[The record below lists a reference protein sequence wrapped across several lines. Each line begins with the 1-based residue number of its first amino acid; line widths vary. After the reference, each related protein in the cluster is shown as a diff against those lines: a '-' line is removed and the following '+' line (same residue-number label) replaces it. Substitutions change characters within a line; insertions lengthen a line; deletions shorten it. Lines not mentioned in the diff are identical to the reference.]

1 MLTILFLPIPPILID
16 LGLAFSI
23 ALSALILM
31 VALWIQRPLDFSAFP
46 TVLLIAT
53 ILRLALN
60 VATTRLILS
69 RGGEGEQAAGHVVAG
84 FSKFVMGGDFVIGL
98 IIFAILVTV
107 NFVVITKGATR
118 IAEVGA
124 RFTLDAIPGKQMA
137 IDADLSAGLIDD
149 KEAQRRRR
157 ELEEESAFFGAMDG
171 ASKFVRG
178 DAIAGLII
186 TAINIFGG
194 IIIGVTH
201 HGLTLSR
208 AADVYTKL
216 SVGDGLVSQMPA
228 LIVSLSAGLLVSKG
242 GTRGSAEQA
251 VLRQLSG
258 YPRAVSAA
266 ALMMFVLA
274 IMPGL
279 PMAPFVL
286 LGGVMAFVGYTLPR
300 RQAARDRKED
310 ARKADE
316 RAQTAAKESV
326 KESLK
331 TAEIELALG
340 GHLSVHLLG
349 SRTELGHRV
358 AKIRKK
364 FAKQYGF
371 VIPEIKLTDNLSIDP
386 KGYQIRI
393 HDTRVAHGELRLGEV
408 LVLVDKDG
416 KPDVPGEE
424 VDRTRLRH
432 EGAVGDGGFHRRSQA
447 TGLQTGRQSVGSAHA
462 SERGDQGESRPAPV
476 LQGHAR
482 AARPARSRI
491 QAPDR
496 GSLPVTDFLFGPAGD
511 PEDPAGRARVDPQ
524 SPSDPRGDRGDRAPC
539 AALRTGGGA
548 CPHAACPA
556 DLRRPLRQ
564 RRAQRGP
571 PRQSLGSRLPP
582 EPEARPQGG
591 RRRIRRR
598 SAPDRAVRDGSQRG
612 DPQVHR
618 ERHQRGAGGD
628 PGGPSLCP
636 DDPGTGVPDTAGP
649 VACGGRAQRRDQSA
663 RSHIV
668 ISSLADSVLVTFIV
682 FCRIGACLMFVP
694 GYSSVN
700 VPAQVRLFIAL
711 VTTFALTP
719 ILIAVL
725 KPLTDQA
732 APLTLALL
740 IGSEVL
746 VGSVIG
752 LGGRVFF
759 LALQTMATVMAS
771 AIGLSNIPGTPI
783 GDTDP
788 APALVPLIMA
798 SVTTLFFMTDQHWQ
812 VLRGL
817 MNSYDV
823 WHPGARLGGSMAL
836 DQLVSRLSEA
846 FVLTL
851 RIASPFIVYS
861 VIVNLAVG
869 LINKLTPA
877 IPVYFISV
885 PFVLFGG
892 FLLLYLTSD
901 ELLTQFMLG
910 VSSWL
915 SE

>member
-1 MLTILFLPIPPILID
+1 MADTLAASLPTPRRLGADAFFAGGIVAMLTILFLPIPPILID

-274 IMPGL
+274 LMPGL
-279 PMAPFVL
+279 PLAPFFA
-286 LGGVMAFVGYTLPR
+286 LGGVMAFVGYSLPR
-300 RQAARDRKED
+300 RQAAQDRKE
-310 ARKADE
+310 AALKADE
-316 RAQTAAKESV
+316 RAQAEAKESV
-326 KESLK
+326 KEQLK

-349 SRTELGHRV
+349 SRTELAHRV

-371 VIPEIKLTDNLSIDP
+371 VIPEIKLSDNLSIDP

-424 VDRTRLRH
+424 VIEPAFGMKALWVTEAFTDEVKRQGCKPVDNLSVLLTHLSEVIRANLSQLLSYKDMRALLDRLDPEYKRLVEDLCPSQISYSGLLAILKILLAERVSIRNLHLILEAIAEIAPHVRRSEQVAEHVRTRL
-432 EGAVGDGGFHRRSQA
+432 AQQICGDLSDNGVLNVIRLGNRWDLAFH
-447 TGLQTGRQSVGSAHA
+447 QSLKRDAK
-462 SERGDQGESRPAPV
+462 GDVVEFDA
-476 LQGHAR
+476 
-482 AARPARSRI
+482 
-491 QAPDR
+491 
-496 GSLPVTDFLFGPAGD
+496 
-511 PEDPAGRARVDPQ
+511 
-524 SPSDPRGDRGDRAPC
+524 DPRLIEQFATEAS
-539 AALRTGGGA
+539 AAIRKFTENGTSVVLAVT
-548 CPHAACPA
+548 
-556 DLRRPLRQ
+556 
-564 RRAQRGP
+564 
-571 PRQSLGSRLPP
+571 
-582 EPEARPQGG
+582 PEARPYV
-591 RRRIRRR
+591 RMILERVFPTLPVLSHVEVAR
-598 SAPDRAVRDGSQRG
+598 SAEIRAL
-612 DPQVHR
+612 
-618 ERHQRGAGGD
+618 GA
-628 PGGPSLCP
+628 
-636 DDPGTGVPDTAGP
+636 
-649 VACGGRAQRRDQSA
+649 
-663 RSHIV
+663 
-668 ISSLADSVLVTFIV
+668 IS
-682 FCRIGACLMFVP
+682 
-694 GYSSVN
+694 
-700 VPAQVRLFIAL
+700 
-711 VTTFALTP
+711 
-719 ILIAVL
+719 
-725 KPLTDQA
+725 
-732 APLTLALL
+732 
-740 IGSEVL
+740 
-746 VGSVIG
+746 
-752 LGGRVFF
+752 
-759 LALQTMATVMAS
+759 
-771 AIGLSNIPGTPI
+771 
-783 GDTDP
+783 
-788 APALVPLIMA
+788 
-798 SVTTLFFMTDQHWQ
+798 
-812 VLRGL
+812 
-817 MNSYDV
+817 
-823 WHPGARLGGSMAL
+823 
-836 DQLVSRLSEA
+836 
-846 FVLTL
+846 
-851 RIASPFIVYS
+851 
-861 VIVNLAVG
+861 
-869 LINKLTPA
+869 
-877 IPVYFISV
+877 
-885 PFVLFGG
+885 
-892 FLLLYLTSD
+892 
-901 ELLTQFMLG
+901 
-910 VSSWL
+910 
-915 SE
+915 

>member
-1 MLTILFLPIPPILID
+1 MADTLAASLPTPRRLGADAFFAGGIVAMLTILFLPIPPILID

-178 DAIAGLII
+178 DAIAGLLI

-251 VLRQLSG
+251 VLRQLGG

-274 IMPGL
+274 LMPGL
-279 PMAPFVL
+279 PLAPFVL

-300 RQAARDRKED
+300 RQAARERKED
-310 ARKADE
+310 VRKADE
-316 RAQTAAKESV
+316 RAQAEAKESV
-326 KESLK
+326 KDQLK

-340 GHLSVHLLG
+340 GHLSVYLLG
-349 SRTELGHRV
+349 SRTELAHRV

-371 VIPEIKLTDNLSIDP
+371 VIPEIKLSDNLSIDP

-424 VDRTRLRH
+424 VVEPAFGMKALWVTEAFTDEVKRQGCKPVDNLSVLLTHLSEVLRANLAQLLSYKDMRALLDRLDPEYKRLVEDLCPSQISYSGLLAILKILLAERVSIRNLHLILEAIAEIAPHVRRSEQVAEHVRTRL
-432 EGAVGDGGFHRRSQA
+432 AQQICGDLSDNGVLNVVRLGNRWDLAFH
-447 TGLQTGRQSVGSAHA
+447 QSLKRDAK
-462 SERGDQGESRPAPV
+462 GDVVEFDA
-476 LQGHAR
+476 
-482 AARPARSRI
+482 
-491 QAPDR
+491 
-496 GSLPVTDFLFGPAGD
+496 
-511 PEDPAGRARVDPQ
+511 
-524 SPSDPRGDRGDRAPC
+524 DPRLIEQFATEAS
-539 AALRTGGGA
+539 AAIRKFTENGTSVVLAVT
-548 CPHAACPA
+548 
-556 DLRRPLRQ
+556 
-564 RRAQRGP
+564 
-571 PRQSLGSRLPP
+571 
-582 EPEARPQGG
+582 PEARPYV
-591 RRRIRRR
+591 RMILERVFPTLPILSHVEVAR
-598 SAPDRAVRDGSQRG
+598 SAEIRAL
-612 DPQVHR
+612 
-618 ERHQRGAGGD
+618 GA
-628 PGGPSLCP
+628 
-636 DDPGTGVPDTAGP
+636 
-649 VACGGRAQRRDQSA
+649 
-663 RSHIV
+663 
-668 ISSLADSVLVTFIV
+668 
-682 FCRIGACLMFVP
+682 
-694 GYSSVN
+694 
-700 VPAQVRLFIAL
+700 
-711 VTTFALTP
+711 
-719 ILIAVL
+719 
-725 KPLTDQA
+725 
-732 APLTLALL
+732 
-740 IGSEVL
+740 
-746 VGSVIG
+746 
-752 LGGRVFF
+752 
-759 LALQTMATVMAS
+759 
-771 AIGLSNIPGTPI
+771 
-783 GDTDP
+783 
-788 APALVPLIMA
+788 
-798 SVTTLFFMTDQHWQ
+798 
-812 VLRGL
+812 
-817 MNSYDV
+817 
-823 WHPGARLGGSMAL
+823 
-836 DQLVSRLSEA
+836 VS
-846 FVLTL
+846 
-851 RIASPFIVYS
+851 
-861 VIVNLAVG
+861 
-869 LINKLTPA
+869 
-877 IPVYFISV
+877 
-885 PFVLFGG
+885 
-892 FLLLYLTSD
+892 
-901 ELLTQFMLG
+901 
-910 VSSWL
+910 
-915 SE
+915 

>member
-1 MLTILFLPIPPILID
+1 MADTLAASLPTPRRLGADAFFAGGIVAMLTILFLPIPPILID

-69 RGGEGEQAAGHVVAG
+69 RGGEGENAAGHVVAG

-178 DAIAGLII
+178 DAVAGLII

-201 HGLTLSR
+201 HGLTLAR

-216 SVGDGLVSQMPA
+216 SVGDGLVTQMPA

-251 VLRQLSG
+251 VLRQLGG

-274 IMPGL
+274 LMPGL
-279 PMAPFVL
+279 PTAPFLL
-286 LGGVMAFVGYTLPR
+286 LGGVMAFVGYSLPR
-300 RQAARDRKED
+300 RQAALKQRED

-316 RAQTAAKESV
+316 RAQVDAKESV

-349 SRTELGHRV
+349 SRHELAHRV

-371 VIPEIKLTDNLSIDP
+371 VVPEIKLTDNLSIDP

-393 HDTRVAHGELRLGEV
+393 HDTRVAQGELRLGEV

-424 VDRTRLRH
+424 VIEPAFGMKALWVTDAFTDEVKRQGCKPVDNLSVLLTHLSEVIRANLAQLLSYKDMRGLLDQLDPEYKRLVEDLCPSQISYSGLLAILKILLAERVSIRNLHLILEAIAEIAPHVRRSEQVAEHVRTRL
-432 EGAVGDGGFHRRSQA
+432 AQQICGDLSDNGVLNVVRLGNRWDLAFH
-447 TGLQTGRQSVGSAHA
+447 QSLKRDAK
-462 SERGDQGESRPAPV
+462 GDVVEFDA
-476 LQGHAR
+476 
-482 AARPARSRI
+482 
-491 QAPDR
+491 
-496 GSLPVTDFLFGPAGD
+496 
-511 PEDPAGRARVDPQ
+511 
-524 SPSDPRGDRGDRAPC
+524 DPRLIEQFATEAS
-539 AALRTGGGA
+539 AAIRKFTENGTSVVLAVT
-548 CPHAACPA
+548 
-556 DLRRPLRQ
+556 
-564 RRAQRGP
+564 
-571 PRQSLGSRLPP
+571 
-582 EPEARPQGG
+582 PEARPY
-591 RRRIRRR
+591 
-598 SAPDRAVRDGSQRG
+598 VRMIL
-612 DPQVHR
+612 
-618 ERHQRGAGGD
+618 ERVFPTLPILSH
-628 PGGPSLCP
+628 
-636 DDPGTGVPDTAGP
+636 VE
-649 VACGGRAQRRDQSA
+649 VA
-663 RSHIV
+663 RSTEIRALGA
-668 ISSLADSVLVTFIV
+668 IS
-682 FCRIGACLMFVP
+682 
-694 GYSSVN
+694 
-700 VPAQVRLFIAL
+700 
-711 VTTFALTP
+711 
-719 ILIAVL
+719 
-725 KPLTDQA
+725 
-732 APLTLALL
+732 
-740 IGSEVL
+740 
-746 VGSVIG
+746 
-752 LGGRVFF
+752 
-759 LALQTMATVMAS
+759 
-771 AIGLSNIPGTPI
+771 
-783 GDTDP
+783 
-788 APALVPLIMA
+788 
-798 SVTTLFFMTDQHWQ
+798 
-812 VLRGL
+812 
-817 MNSYDV
+817 
-823 WHPGARLGGSMAL
+823 
-836 DQLVSRLSEA
+836 
-846 FVLTL
+846 
-851 RIASPFIVYS
+851 
-861 VIVNLAVG
+861 
-869 LINKLTPA
+869 
-877 IPVYFISV
+877 
-885 PFVLFGG
+885 
-892 FLLLYLTSD
+892 
-901 ELLTQFMLG
+901 
-910 VSSWL
+910 
-915 SE
+915 

>member
-1 MLTILFLPIPPILID
+1 MADTLAASLPNPRRLGADAFFAGGIVAMLTILFLPIPPILID

-60 VATTRLILS
+60 IATTRLILS

-194 IIIGVTH
+194 IVIGVTH

-251 VLRQLSG
+251 VLRQLGG

-274 IMPGL
+274 LMPGL
-279 PMAPFVL
+279 PLAPFVL
-286 LGGVMAFVGYTLPR
+286 LGGVMAFVGYSLPR
-300 RQAARDRKED
+300 RQAARERKE
-310 ARKADE
+310 AALKADE
-316 RAQTAAKESV
+316 RAQAEAKESV
-326 KESLK
+326 KEQLK

-349 SRTELGHRV
+349 SRTELAHRV

-386 KGYQIRI
+386 KSYQIRI

-416 KPDVPGEE
+416 KPDVPGDE
-424 VDRTRLRH
+424 VIEPAFGMKALWVTEAFTDEVKRQGCKPVDNLSVLLTHLSEVTRASLAQLLSYKDMRALLDRLDPEYKRLVEDLCPSQISYSGLLAILKILLAERVSIRNLHLILEAIAEIAPHVRRPEQVAEHVRTRL
-432 EGAVGDGGFHRRSQA
+432 AQQICGDLSDNGVLNVVRLGNRWDLAFH
-447 TGLQTGRQSVGSAHA
+447 QSLKRDAK
-462 SERGDQGESRPAPV
+462 GDVVEFDA
-476 LQGHAR
+476 
-482 AARPARSRI
+482 
-491 QAPDR
+491 
-496 GSLPVTDFLFGPAGD
+496 
-511 PEDPAGRARVDPQ
+511 
-524 SPSDPRGDRGDRAPC
+524 DPRLIEQFATEAS
-539 AALRTGGGA
+539 AAIRKFTESGTSVVLAVT
-548 CPHAACPA
+548 
-556 DLRRPLRQ
+556 
-564 RRAQRGP
+564 
-571 PRQSLGSRLPP
+571 
-582 EPEARPQGG
+582 PEARPY
-591 RRRIRRR
+591 
-598 SAPDRAVRDGSQRG
+598 VRMIL
-612 DPQVHR
+612 
-618 ERHQRGAGGD
+618 ER
-628 PGGPSLCP
+628 
-636 DDPGTGVPDTAGP
+636 
-649 VACGGRAQRRDQSA
+649 
-663 RSHIV
+663 
-668 ISSLADSVLVTFIV
+668 V
-682 FCRIGACLMFVP
+682 FPTL
-694 GYSSVN
+694 
-700 VPAQVRLFIAL
+700 
-711 VTTFALTP
+711 P
-719 ILIAVL
+719 ILSHVEVARCAEIRALGAV
-725 KPLTDQA
+725 
-732 APLTLALL
+732 
-740 IGSEVL
+740 S
-746 VGSVIG
+746 
-752 LGGRVFF
+752 
-759 LALQTMATVMAS
+759 
-771 AIGLSNIPGTPI
+771 
-783 GDTDP
+783 
-788 APALVPLIMA
+788 
-798 SVTTLFFMTDQHWQ
+798 
-812 VLRGL
+812 
-817 MNSYDV
+817 
-823 WHPGARLGGSMAL
+823 
-836 DQLVSRLSEA
+836 
-846 FVLTL
+846 
-851 RIASPFIVYS
+851 
-861 VIVNLAVG
+861 
-869 LINKLTPA
+869 
-877 IPVYFISV
+877 
-885 PFVLFGG
+885 
-892 FLLLYLTSD
+892 
-901 ELLTQFMLG
+901 
-910 VSSWL
+910 
-915 SE
+915 